1 MTEPGP
7 GSDEG
12 SDEGRQSAWERWYPV
27 ATTFVAP
34 ATFLTGVL
42 FYYGYVSSRAQF
54 RYFGVDVDTVG
65 LSTRDYVM
73 RSPQALLV
81 PLLLVPIVGA
91 ALLMVSRL
99 LDRRL
104 PATAVPTVARG
115 GAVLLGIGLAMLA
128 AYGWL
133 GSWPYYPMVTPM
145 VLAAG
150 LLALLWSW
158 HRTGGHRNAIV
169 LGLLA
174 LAVCVFWATATL
186 AEWTG
191 EGAARR
197 TARHL
202 DRLPSVVVDT
212 PEQLHLGMAPES
224 GVIESVLPEP
234 GQDEEQEYRYRYR
247 GLRLLIHAGD
257 RMFLVPEHWTPT
269 GSTVLVPLDD
279 VRVRFRFVNDPP

>member
-1 MTEPGP
+1 MAEPGSAP
-7 GSDEG
+7 ASAG
-12 SDEGRQSAWERWYPV
+12 QSVWERWYPV

-54 RYFGVDVDTVG
+54 RYFGVDVDTIG

-81 PLLLVPIVGA
+81 PLVLVPLVGAVLLVA
-91 ALLMVSRL
+91 SRF

-104 PATAVPTVARG
+104 PATAVPAAARL
-115 GAVLLGIGLAMLA
+115 GAVVVAAGVVMLA
-128 AYGWL
+128 AYRWIGA
-133 GSWPYYPMVTPM
+133 WPYYPMVTPLL
-145 VLAAG
+145 LAAG

-158 HRTGGHRNAIV
+158 HRRRGHRNAIA
-169 LGLLA
+169 LTWLA
-174 LAVCVFWATATL
+174 LAVCVFWSTATL

-191 EGAARR
+191 AGAAQR

-202 DRLPSVVVDT
+202 DRLPAVVLDT
-212 PEQLHLGMAPES
+212 PEQLHLGLAPDA
-224 GVIESVLPEP
+224 GVTESVLPE
-234 GQDEEQEYRYRYR
+234 QEEQEYRFRYR
-247 GLRLLIHAGD
+247 GLRLLIQAGD
-257 RMFLVPEHWTPT
+257 RMFLVPARWTPS
-269 GSTVLVPLDD
+269 GSTLLVPMDE

>member
-1 MTEPGP
+1 MTDPARADAGT
-7 GSDEG
+7 SV
-12 SDEGRQSAWERWYPV
+12 WERWYPV

-91 ALLMVSRL
+91 GLLLASRL
-99 LDRRL
+99 LERRL
-104 PATAVPTVARG
+104 PAGTVPVVGRW
-115 GAVLLGIGLAMLA
+115 GAVVVAAGIAMLA
-128 AYGWL
+128 AYRWL
-133 GSWPYYPMVTPM
+133 GDWPYYPMVTPL

-158 HRTGGHRNAIV
+158 HRRGGHRNAV
-169 LGLLA
+169 ALTWLA
-174 LAVCVFWATATL
+174 LAVCVFWSTATL

-191 EGAARR
+191 AGAAQR

-202 DRLPSVVVDT
+202 DRLPAVVLDT
-212 PEQLHLGMAPES
+212 PEQLFLGLAPDA
-224 GVIESVLPEP
+224 GVTETALPE
-234 GQDEEQEYRYRYR
+234 QEQQEYRYRYR
-247 GLRLLIHAGD
+247 GLRLLIQAGD
-257 RMFLVPEHWTPT
+257 RMFLVPERWTPS
-269 GSTVLVPLDD
+269 GSTVLVPMDE